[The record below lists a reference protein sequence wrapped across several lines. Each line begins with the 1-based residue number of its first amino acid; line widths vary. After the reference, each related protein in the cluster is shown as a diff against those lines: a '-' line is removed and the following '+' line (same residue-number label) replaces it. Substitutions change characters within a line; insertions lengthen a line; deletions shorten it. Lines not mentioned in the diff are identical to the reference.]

1 VLHANAALTPRQR
14 LSLARLIVEE
24 KWTAARAAERFGVA
38 STTARRWAAR
48 YRTDGKAG
56 MQDRSSRPH
65 SSPAKT
71 DAATTKRIVSLR
83 LRKRWGAVRLAAETG
98 VAPSTAGAVLRRCR
112 ISRLSRLERR
122 ERPPATRYEHPEP
135 GDLRHVD
142 VKKLGNIPAGGGWR
156 FLGRAQ
162 GKTNRITDGGKA
174 RSRHCNVLMRHGFI
188 HVVLDDHSRLTYAE
202 IHDDELAVTA
212 AGVLRRAVAWFA
224 ARGVTAYRV
233 LTDNG
238 GCYRSRAWATACIE
252 LGITPKR
259 TRPYRP
265 QTNGKVERF
274 NRTMT
279 SEWAFAQLFTSE
291 EDRRAAFPAWLHTYN
306 HHRPHT
312 GIGGHPPI
320 SRLTNLSGQYT
331 YAPSRAARRTAC
343 STVRSSH
350 AVTRPVR
357 PARRRRSSEST
368 RRSSTTP
375 SRRTSPR
382 RRRPR
387 WQPLSGPSPRPRSPT
402 PRDPRPGSGC
412 RPGRWWPL
420 VT

>member
-1 VLHANAALTPRQR
+1 MLHANAALTPRQR
-14 LSLARLIVEE
+14 LALARLIVEE
-24 KWTAARAAERFGVA
+24 QWTAARAAERFGVA

-48 YRTDGKAG
+48 YRAEGRAG

-65 SSPAKT
+65 ASPAKT
-71 DAATTKRIVSLR
+71 DLATTKRIVSLR

-135 GDLRHVD
+135 GDLLHAD

-156 FLGRAQ
+156 FLGREQ
-162 GKTNRITDGGKA
+162 GGANRVADGGRA
-174 RSRHCNVLMRHGFI
+174 RSQHRNPLMRHGFI
-188 HVVLDDHSRLTYAE
+188 HVVLDDHSRLAYAE
-202 IHDDELAVTA
+202 IHDDETGLTA
-212 AGVLRRAVAWFA
+212 AAVLHRATAWFA
-224 ARGVTAYRV
+224 VRGVTAHRV

-238 GCYRSRAWATACIE
+238 GCYRSRVWAAACTE
-252 LGITPKR
+252 LGITPKW

-279 SEWAFAQLFTSE
+279 SEWAFAQFFTSE
-291 EDRRAAFPAWLHTYN
+291 ADRREAFPGWLHAYN

-320 SRLTNLSGQYT
+320 SRLTNLPGQYN
-331 YAPSRAARRTAC
+331 
-343 STVRSSH
+343 
-350 AVTRPVR
+350 
-357 PARRRRSSEST
+357 
-368 RRSSTTP
+368 
-375 SRRTSPR
+375 
-382 RRRPR
+382 
-387 WQPLSGPSPRPRSPT
+387 
-402 PRDPRPGSGC
+402 
-412 RPGRWWPL
+412 
-420 VT
+420 